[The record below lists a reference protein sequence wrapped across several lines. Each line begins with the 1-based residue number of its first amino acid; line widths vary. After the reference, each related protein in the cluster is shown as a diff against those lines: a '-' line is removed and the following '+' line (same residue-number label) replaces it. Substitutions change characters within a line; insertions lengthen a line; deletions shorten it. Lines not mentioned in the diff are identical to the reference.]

1 MNDDKEE
8 IHFGKK
14 DECMEEIARRNSN
27 SWSQT
32 VGTPDYNLC
41 PCRGENPL
49 ESFTEIPN
57 NTKTGECFFNYLT
70 FLWFVSYLTPTSLVQ
85 SGAEPQV
92 FDFDES
98 RRHPVDF
105 SPVKVWLWVLV
116 VEVYSG
122 RFMGHVHHVL
132 PEFPEV
138 EQVWSLT
145 HLLHFLAISFF
156 GGVHNQEA

>member
-1 MNDDKEE
+1 MSVWKKSLGETLILGVKPSVLPITIFVHVE
-8 IHFGKK
+8 GK
-14 DECMEEIARRNSN
+14 IR
-27 SWSQT
+27 W
-32 VGTPDYNLC
+32 NLSRKFLTIQRQC
-41 PCRGENPL
+41 
-49 ESFTEIPN
+49 
-57 NTKTGECFFNYLT
+57 ECFFNYLK
-70 FLWFVSYLTPTSLVQ
+70 FLWFVPYLSPTSLVQ